1 MIVQPRG
8 SELLLIRQT
17 DHAAVSGELAEHWGN
32 AEFAPLEPRDSVV
45 RAAAHHDDGWRAWEA
60 APRVGPRTQR
70 PYQFTDL
77 PLAEHAAFYLTG
89 VDGVAAE
96 DAYAGLLVCLHLSGL
111 YQRRFG
117 IDPGIQVKPLSAEDD
132 QIRSEVIE
140 QLATRQQALRQR
152 LAATAVP
159 ARLLEE
165 GQVWANY
172 KLLQLF
178 DRLSLYFCTRPPRPM
193 TLQPAPV
200 DAHGRD
206 TELTL
211 EPLGGTAVRLT
222 PWPFDVAS
230 LPVRVRASVVPDRP
244 YRDDADFRAAF
255 AAAPPVEL
263 QFELRSGPR

>member
-1 MIVQPRG
+1 MIVQPRAAD
-8 SELLLIRQT
+8 LLLIRQT
-17 DHAAVSGELAEHWGN
+17 DHAALSGELAEHWGN
-32 AEFAPLEPRDSVV
+32 AAFAPPAPRDSMV
-45 RAAAHHDDGWRAWEA
+45 RAAARHDDGWRVWEA
-60 APRVGPRTQR
+60 APRVDPRTQR

-77 PLAEHAAFYLTG
+77 PLAEHAAFYVTG
-89 VDGVAAE
+89 VDAVAAE

-117 IDPGIQVKPLSAEDD
+117 IDPTLPVKPLSPEED
-132 QIRSEVIE
+132 RARAEVIE
-140 QLATRQQALRQR
+140 QLAARQQALRQR
-152 LAATAVP
+152 LAASAVP
-159 ARLLEE
+159 APLLEE

-172 KLLQLF
+172 KLLQIF

-193 TLQPAPV
+193 TLRPAPV
-200 DAHGRD
+200 DYHGRD
-206 TELTL
+206 AELTL
-211 EPLGGTAVRLT
+211 EPLGGPAVRVT

-263 QFELRSGPR
+263 GFELRSGQN